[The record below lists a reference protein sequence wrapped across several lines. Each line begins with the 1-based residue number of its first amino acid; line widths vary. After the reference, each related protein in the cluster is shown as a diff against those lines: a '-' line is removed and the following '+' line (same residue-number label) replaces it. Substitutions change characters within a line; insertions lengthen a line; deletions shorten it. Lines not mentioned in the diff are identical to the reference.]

1 MNEAHI
7 AHLTHK
13 LRMTSAQ
20 IRDIEAVRYPTPAQ
34 ERFLLVLKAQKERIE
49 EAIEAERNQAELF
62 PAAEVNP

>member
-13 LRMTSAQ
+13 LRMTNAQ

-34 ERFLLVLKAQKERIE
+34 ERFLVILRAQKERVE
-49 EAIEAERNQAELF
+49 EAIEAEQNQADLF
-62 PAAEVNP
+62 PEAC